1 MLTLFINSMMHAV
14 MIDHISVYTTSEE
27 VFYSGPRLHP
37 LPSAAA
43 STFFGLQ
50 PLNPVFSCATSAPMT
65 WKNASSTPCWFT
77 SNLIYRKPGNRC
89 TGRSLTHSAANNKTR
104 NRERGRS
111 LMPINLNP
119 LGYVGFR
126 CPLPGGLVQLARNG
140 WMHR

>member
-1 MLTLFINSMMHAV
+1 MLSRGTLMLTLFINSMMHAV

-104 NRERGRS
+104 NKERGKSYLFEPFRLHRPSMPVAQWIGASS
-111 LMPINLNP
+111 LK
-119 LGYVGFR
+119 
-126 CPLPGGLVQLARNG
+126 
-140 WMHR
+140 